1 MKKEFMFLAIL
12 PLLAILLSACEKES
26 VEESAVANEV
36 LNKSFIPQKLQKIDT
51 FIEQS
56 IQNRTTHGA
65 TVLIAK
71 DGEIVY
77 HKAFGR
83 ATLDTPMQKDTIF
96 LMYSSSKI
104 VPAIAIMKLVE
115 QGKLQLDDPL
125 DKFLPEFKE
134 QKISIKS
141 SDGEQLVPVQ
151 KTATVRQVLSMTNGT
166 VGYWNPEYLKYGVD
180 IGDGDPDF
188 DLEENIKRLSK
199 VPLLFEPGTAFEYSV
214 GIDIAGRVVE
224 VVSKKSYA
232 EFLHDEVFKP
242 LGMNNSFLYPPE
254 DKINQL
260 SVIWQSDGRQFNGKT
275 QAHKYKNKKLYSP
288 GVGVYSTVEDYF
300 KLGQMLLNGGTFN
313 NARILSKESVDAIR
327 SNQIGD
333 FSVKD
338 FHFHQQGYEK
348 YGLGCFIN
356 GKGTFRDEGSVSVLG
371 LGGKN
376 LELNFEKNMLLV
388 VLQTVF
394 PPEPAWR
401 VSEEVARLTYDA
413 MKKR

>member
-1 MKKEFMFLAIL
+1 MVL
-12 PLLAILLSACEKES
+12 PLLLIVLSGCE
-26 VEESAVANEV
+26 
-36 LNKSFIPQKLQKIDT
+36 NKSNKENKSSNEILEKNFIPEKLEKIDT

-56 IQNRTTHGA
+56 IQNRVTPGA

-71 DGEIVY
+71 DGEIIY
-77 HKAFGR
+77 NKAFGK
-83 ATLDTPMQKDTIF
+83 ASPNMQMQKDTIF

-104 VPAIAIMKLVE
+104 LPAIAIMKLVD
-115 QGKLQLDDPL
+115 QGKIHLDDPL
-125 DKFLPEFKE
+125 DKYLPEFKE
-134 QKISIKS
+134 QKISVKS
-141 SDGEQLVPVQ
+141 SNEEKFIPAQ
-151 KTATVRQVLSMTNGT
+151 KVATIRQVLSMTNGT
-166 VGYWNPEYLKYGVD
+166 VGYWNPVYLKYGVD
-180 IGDGDPDF
+180 IGDGDPEF

-199 VPLLFEPGTAFEYSV
+199 VPLMFEPGSAFEYSI

-232 EFLHDEVFKP
+232 EFLDEEIFKP

-254 DKINQL
+254 DKINQI
-260 SVIWQSDGRQFNGKT
+260 SVIWHSDDNQLNGKT
-275 QAHKYKNKKLYSP
+275 QPHKFKNKKLYSP
-288 GVGVYSTVEDYF
+288 GVGVYSTVEDYYR
-300 KLGQMLLNGGTFN
+300 LGQMLLNGGTFN
-313 NARILSKESVDAIR
+313 NVQILSKESVNAIR

-338 FHFHQQGYEK
+338 FNFYQQGYEK

-376 LELNFEKNMLLV
+376 LELNFDKNMLLV

-394 PPEPAWR
+394 PAEPAWR
-401 VSEEVARLTYDA
+401 VSEEIARITYDA
-413 MKKR
+413 MKKE

>member
-1 MKKEFMFLAIL
+1 VKHYFLFL
-12 PLLAILLSACEKES
+12 TLLTLLSIFSGCEKQS
-26 VEESAVANEV
+26 HEEKQTNNTLLKKGFAPE
-36 LNKSFIPQKLQKIDT
+36 KLQKIDT
-51 FIEQS
+51 FIQQS

-77 HKAFGR
+77 HKAFGK
-83 ATLDTPMQKDTIF
+83 ATLDTQMQKDTIF

-104 VPAIAIMKLVE
+104 LPAIAIMKLVE
-115 QGKLQLDDPL
+115 QGKVKLDDPL
-125 DKFLPEFKE
+125 DKYLPEFKE
-134 QKISIKS
+134 QKIVKKS
-141 SDGEQLVPVQ
+141 SQGEELVPVQ
-151 KTATVRQVLSMTNGT
+151 KVATIRQVLSMTNGT

-199 VPLLFEPGTAFEYSV
+199 VPLQFEPGSAYEYSM

-224 VVSKKSYA
+224 VASKQSYA
-232 EFLHDEVFKP
+232 EFLEEEIFKP
-242 LGMNNSFLYPPE
+242 LGMDESFFYPPE
-254 DKINQL
+254 NKMDQL
-260 SVIWQSDGRQFNGKT
+260 GVIWHSDGRQLNGKT
-275 QAHKYKNKKLYSP
+275 QPHKFKNQKLFSP
-288 GVGVYSTVEDYF
+288 GAGVYSTTENYF
-300 KLGQMLLNGGTFN
+300 RLGQMLLNGGVFN
-313 NARILSKESVDAIR
+313 NVRVLSQASVDAIR

-333 FSVKD
+333 LSVKD
-338 FHFHQQGYEK
+338 FYFYQHGYEK

-356 GKGTFRDEGSVSVLG
+356 GKESFRDEGSISVLG

-376 LELNFEKNMLLV
+376 LELNFEKNILLI

-401 VSEEVARLTYDA
+401 VSEEIARLTYDA
-413 MKKR
+413 IEEK